1 MKLVHPQITWDE
13 IPKHEDVVMYPVEQN
28 YKKVLLTEW
37 AIFWLIGFAVTV
49 TAIFFFDP
57 LRSTPVLLL
66 IIACFLIL
74 SGLHFFSIN
83 KSFPHMAY
91 AMREH
96 DVLFRKGWLFQQ
108 IHIVPLSKIQ
118 HCVIRKGPLERKYKL
133 ASIQLFTAANASF
146 ADIKIGGL
154 TEEQAERLKEWVLP
168 KQMRYE
174 NS

>member
-1 MKLVHPQITWDE
+1 MKLVHPQITWEE
-13 IPKHEDVVMYPVEQN
+13 IPKHEDVVLHPVEQN

-37 AIFWLIGFAVTV
+37 AILWLIGFAVAL
-49 TAIFFFDP
+49 TAIFFFDAFH
-57 LRSTPVLLL
+57 SIPVFLL
-66 IIACFLIL
+66 IIACIVLLAGF
-74 SGLHFFSIN
+74 HFFSIT

-108 IHIVPLSKIQ
+108 MHIVPLSKIQ
-118 HCVIRKGPLERKYKL
+118 HCVIKKGPLERKYKL
-133 ASIQLFTAANASF
+133 ASLQLFTAANSSF

-154 TEEQAERLKEWVLP
+154 TEEQAERLKEWVLS

>member
-1 MKLVHPQITWDE
+1 MKLVHPQITWEE
-13 IPKHEDVVMYPVEQN
+13 IPNHEDVVLHPVEQN

-37 AIFWLIGFAVTV
+37 AILWLIGFTVAV
-49 TAIFFFDP
+49 TAIFFFDA
-57 LRSTPVLLL
+57 LQATPVFLL
-66 IIACFLIL
+66 IIACLVLLAGF
-74 SGLHFFSIN
+74 HFFSIT
-83 KSFPHMAY
+83 KAFPHMSY

-133 ASIQLFTAANASF
+133 ASLQLFTAANSSF

-154 TEEQAERLKEWVLP
+154 TEEQAERLKEWVLS
-168 KQMRYE
+168 KQMSHE